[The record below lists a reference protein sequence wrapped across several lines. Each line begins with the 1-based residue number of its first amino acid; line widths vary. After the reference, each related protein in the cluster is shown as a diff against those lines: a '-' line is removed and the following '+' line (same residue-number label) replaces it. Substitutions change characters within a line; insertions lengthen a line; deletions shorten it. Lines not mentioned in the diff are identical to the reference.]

1 MGKGIW
7 GWGAVG
13 WGFIC
18 LQVRPEWLLEASA
31 PFLVEDIKNRAPGSY
46 DFPPILLE
54 VKPAPSTLPGTHARV
69 PAFARSGSV
78 AENLVSPSST
88 QATEAEP

>member
-7 GWGAVG
+7 GWGGVG

-18 LQVRPEWLLEASA
+18 LQVRPEWELEASA
-31 PFLVEDIKNRAPGSY
+31 PFLVEDIKNLAPGSY

-54 VKPAPSTLPGTHARV
+54 VKPAPSIFPPYPERTHACQRLRV
-69 PAFARSGSV
+69 LAQLRGI
-78 AENLVSPSST
+78 
-88 QATEAEP
+88 

>member
-18 LQVRPEWLLEASA
+18 LQVRPEWELEASA
-31 PFLVEDIKNRAPGSY
+31 PFLVEDIKNLAPGSY
-46 DFPPILLE
+46 DFLPILLE
-54 VKPAPSTLPGTHARV
+54 VKPAPSIFLPYRN
-69 PAFARSGSV
+69 ARSRASV
-78 AENLVSPSST
+78 CAFWLSCGESSLPKFYVSHRS
-88 QATEAEP
+88 